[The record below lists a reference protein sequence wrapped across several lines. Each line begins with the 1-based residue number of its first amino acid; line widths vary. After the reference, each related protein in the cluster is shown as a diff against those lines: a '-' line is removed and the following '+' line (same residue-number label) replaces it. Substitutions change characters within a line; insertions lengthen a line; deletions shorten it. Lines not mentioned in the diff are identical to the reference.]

1 MKRCKWCENDDLYMS
16 YHDNDWGQPVL
27 DDRTMFEFL
36 LLETFQ
42 AGLSWIT
49 ILRKREN
56 FRRAFD
62 DFNYEIVAGYDE
74 NKVQDLLADAGIIRN
89 QLKIRAAINNA
100 RLVPEIQKEF
110 GSLCDYFWQWVDYKP
125 VVKEP
130 KSVAEYC
137 ANDALSD
144 AISKDMK
151 KRGFKF
157 VGTTVVYAH
166 LQACGL
172 VYEHE
177 ADCFLA
183 GKAPK
188 RVEIKEAF

>member
-1 MKRCKWCENDDLYMS
+1 MKRCKWCGDDEFYQS
-16 YHDNDWGQPVL
+16 YHDTDWGKPVL

-49 ILRKREN
+49 ILRKREH
-56 FRRAFD
+56 FRLAFD
-62 DFNYEIVAGYDE
+62 NFNYQLIAGYSEDKYLELLE
-74 NKVQDLLADAGIIRN
+74 NPGIIRN
-89 QLKIRAAINNA
+89 RLKIKAAIHNA
-100 RLVPEIQKEF
+100 QLVPAIQSEF
-110 GSLCDYFWQWVDYKP
+110 GSLCDYFWQWVNYTP

-130 KSVAEYC
+130 KTIEEYT

-144 AISKDMK
+144 AISKDLK

-157 VGTTVVYAH
+157 VGTTVIYAH

-177 ADCFLA
+177 YNCYLA
-183 GKAPK
+183 GKAPQK
-188 RVEIKEAF
+188 VTIKEAF